1 MNTQNFQTLIQAIT
15 GRELIIETTDTE
27 IEAGKDYQIYKM
39 LPISQRKIGFKWKAA
54 KTDEKML
61 RSFITAFT
69 TKYIEPNPSAYTTRS
84 PYFSPSWDEMTAE
97 KKEFAYYHH
106 RSNMLGR
113 DALMK
118 QIETNFQAP
127 EMSGIMLRHG
137 FYNTEY
143 GIGIFSLFAFDSVIQ
158 AIHKMKEYL
167 TDAAIPYTNEY
178 SDARWVYRFKLN
190 ISKDIHLLI
199 LNQFED
205 KQATEV

>member
-1 MNTQNFQTLIQAIT
+1 
-15 GRELIIETTDTE
+15 
-27 IEAGKDYQIYKM
+27 
-39 LPISQRKIGFKWKAA
+39 
-54 KTDEKML
+54 
-61 RSFITAFT
+61 
-69 TKYIEPNPSAYTTRS
+69 
-84 PYFSPSWDEMTAE
+84 
-97 KKEFAYYHH
+97 
-106 RSNMLGR
+106 MLGR

-190 ISKDIHLLI
+190 ISKDIHLSI

>member
-1 MNTQNFQTLIQAIT
+1 MNVKNLQTLIQAIT
-15 GRELIIETTDTE
+15 GRELIIETADHE

-39 LPISQRKIGFKWKAA
+39 LPISQRKIAFKWTAA
-54 KTDEKML
+54 KSEEKML

-69 TKYIEPNPSAYTTRS
+69 TKYLEPNPAAYNGRYSSDDYKWAT
-84 PYFSPSWDEMTAE
+84 MTEE

-190 ISKDIHLLI
+190 ISKDIHLSI